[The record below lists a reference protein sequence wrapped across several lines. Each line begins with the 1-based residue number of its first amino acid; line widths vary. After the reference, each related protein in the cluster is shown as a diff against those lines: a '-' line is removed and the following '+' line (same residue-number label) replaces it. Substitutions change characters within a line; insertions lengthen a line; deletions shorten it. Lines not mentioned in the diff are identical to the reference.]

1 MCYFQRQ
8 HFIIIWTISPIFV
21 VQIVVQ
27 IAFVVQ
33 IVVQIL
39 KPPDHMEKPTLTYFF
54 DTRSKLLD
62 GNYPIKLTVYFGRQ
76 KKRYKTPFKATQEVY
91 DRLLA
96 NRLRDDSTKQLKRQT
111 VSWLDKQTMI
121 AESIVP
127 FTFTDFENVFYSEK
141 TQSRKIQLN
150 DGVNSIYDKHIQ
162 SLKDEGRISTAS
174 SYGDSLTS
182 MLSYKKNLKVS
193 QITPDFLKGYEKWMT
208 DNGRSLTT
216 VGMYVRALR
225 TIFNI
230 AIENEVIDASK
241 YPFKKY
247 TIPAPQKISRTLKKE
262 EIKLI
267 INYTAKRDADAI
279 ALDYWV
285 FSFIS
290 NGMNFKDI
298 ALLKYGN
305 INGDFIE
312 FRRAK
317 TKRTTKNNS
326 LPIMVPL
333 DYSLL
338 DIIKKRG
345 NKSKKKEDYIFP
357 ILKHGLTP
365 QQEYDHIKTFVRN
378 TNKRLTRVGVEL
390 GLSHKVTSYVA
401 RHCFA
406 TIQKNNNAPLAY
418 ISEALGHSNLKT
430 TQNYFGRFEDE
441 GLKVFHSGLME
452 GMVD

>member
-1 MCYFQRQ
+1 M
-8 HFIIIWTISPIFV
+8 

-27 IAFVVQ
+27 IVFVVQ

-62 GNYPIKLTVYFGRQ
+62 GNYPIKLTVYYGRQ

-96 NRLRDDSTKQLKRQT
+96 NRLRDESTKQLKRQT
-111 VSWLDKQTMI
+111 VSWLDKQTLI

-127 FTFTDFENVFYSEK
+127 FTFTDFENVFYAEK
-141 TQSRKIQLN
+141 IKSRKIQLN
-150 DGVNSIYDKHIQ
+150 DGVNSIYEKHMQ
-162 SLKDEGRISTAS
+162 ALNDEGRISTAR
-174 SYGDSLTS
+174 SYQDSLTS

-225 TIFNI
+225 TIFNM

-262 EIKLI
+262 EIKQI
-267 INYTAKRDADAI
+267 INYTAKRDADAV

-305 INGDFIE
+305 INGDFLE

-317 TKRTTKNNS
+317 TKRTTNNNS

-333 DYSLL
+333 DENLL
-338 DIIKKRG
+338 YIIKKRG

-365 QQEYDHIKTFVRN
+365 QEEYDHIKTFVRN
-378 TNKRLTRVGVEL
+378 TNKRLIRVGIEL
-390 GLSHKVTSYVA
+390 GLSLKVTSYVA

>member
-1 MCYFQRQ
+1 
-8 HFIIIWTISPIFV
+8 V

-96 NRLRDDSTKQLKRQT
+96 NRLRDESTKHLKRQT
-111 VSWLDKQTMI
+111 VSWLDKQTLI

-127 FTFTDFENVFYSEK
+127 FTFTDFENVFYAEK
-141 TQSRKIQLN
+141 KQSRKIQLN
-150 DGVNSIYDKHIQ
+150 DGVNSIYEKHIQ
-162 SLKDEGRISTAS
+162 TLKEEGRISTAS
-174 SYGDSLTS
+174 SYQDSLTS

-216 VGMYVRALR
+216 VGMYLRALR

-230 AIENEVIDASK
+230 AIENEVIDPSK

-247 TIPAPQKISRTLKKE
+247 NIPAPQKISRTLKKE

-317 TKRTTKNNS
+317 TKRTTNNNS

-333 DYSLL
+333 DESLL
-338 DIIKKRG
+338 FIIKKLG
-345 NKSKKKEDYIFP
+345 NKSKKKEDFIFP

-365 QQEYDHIKTFVRN
+365 QQEYDRVKTFVRN
-378 TNKRLTRVGVEL
+378 TNKRLTRIGIEL
-390 GLSHKVTSYVA
+390 GLSLKVTSYVA

>member
-1 MCYFQRQ
+1 
-8 HFIIIWTISPIFV
+8 
-21 VQIVVQ
+21 
-27 IAFVVQ
+27 
-33 IVVQIL
+33 
-39 KPPDHMEKPTLTYFF
+39 MEKPTLTYFF

-96 NRLRDDSTKQLKRQT
+96 NRLRDESTKQLKRQT
-111 VSWLDKQTMI
+111 VSWLDKQTLI

-127 FTFTDFENVFYSEK
+127 FTFTDFENVFYAEK
-141 TQSRKIQLN
+141 KQSRKIQLN
-150 DGVNSIYDKHIQ
+150 DGVNSIYEKHIQ
-162 SLKDEGRISTAS
+162 ALKEEGRISTAS

-216 VGMYVRALR
+216 VGMYLRALR
-225 TIFNI
+225 TIFNL
-230 AIENEVIDASK
+230 AIENDVIDASK

-267 INYTAKRDADAI
+267 INYTAKIDADAI

-333 DYSLL
+333 DDSLL
-338 DIIKKRG
+338 DIIRKRG

-452 GMVD
+452 GLVD

>member
-1 MCYFQRQ
+1 M
-8 HFIIIWTISPIFV
+8 
-21 VQIVVQ
+21 QIVVQ

-54 DTRSKLLD
+54 DTRSMLLD
-62 GNYPIKLTVYFGRQ
+62 SNYPIKLTVYYGRQ

-96 NRLRDDSTKQLKRQT
+96 NRLRDESTKQLKRQT
-111 VSWLDKQTMI
+111 VSWLDKQTLI

-127 FTFTDFENVFYSEK
+127 FTFTDFENVFYAEK

-150 DGVNSIYDKHIQ
+150 DGVNSIYEKHIQ
-162 SLKDEGRISTAS
+162 ALNDEGRISTAR
-174 SYGDSLTS
+174 SYQDSLTS

-225 TIFNI
+225 TIFNM

-262 EIKLI
+262 EIKQI
-267 INYTAKRDADAI
+267 INYTAKRDADAV

-305 INGDFIE
+305 INGDFLE

-317 TKRTTKNNS
+317 TKRTTNNNS

-333 DYSLL
+333 DENLL
-338 DIIKKRG
+338 YIIKKRG

-365 QQEYDHIKTFVRN
+365 QEEYDHIKTFVRN
-378 TNKRLTRVGVEL
+378 TNKRLTRVGIEL
-390 GLSHKVTSYVA
+390 GLSLKVTSYVA

-441 GLKVFHSGLME
+441 GLKVFHSGLMK

>member
-1 MCYFQRQ
+1 
-8 HFIIIWTISPIFV
+8 V

-27 IAFVVQ
+27 IVFVVQ

-62 GNYPIKLTVYFGRQ
+62 GNYPIKLTVYYGRQ

-96 NRLRDDSTKQLKRQT
+96 NRLRDESTKQLKRQT
-111 VSWLDKQTMI
+111 VSWLDKQTLI
-121 AESIVP
+121 AEGIVP
-127 FTFTDFENVFYSEK
+127 FTFTDFENVFYAEK

-150 DGVNSIYDKHIQ
+150 DGVNSIYEKHIQ
-162 SLKDEGRISTAS
+162 SLNDEGRISTARA
-174 SYGDSLTS
+174 YHDSLTS
-182 MLSYKKNLKVS
+182 ILSYKKNLKVS

-225 TIFNI
+225 TIFNM
-230 AIENEVIDASK
+230 AIENEVITASK

-247 TIPAPQKISRTLKKE
+247 TIPSPQKISRTLKKE
-262 EIKLI
+262 EIKQI
-267 INYTAKRDADAI
+267 INYTAKRDADAV

-305 INGDFIE
+305 INGDFLE

-317 TKRTTKNNS
+317 TKRTTNNNS

-333 DYSLL
+333 DENLSY
-338 DIIKKRG
+338 IIKKRG
-345 NKSKKKEDYIFP
+345 NKSIKKEDYIFP

-378 TNKRLTRVGVEL
+378 TNKRLTRVGIEL
-390 GLSHKVTSYVA
+390 GLSLKVTSYVA

>member
-1 MCYFQRQ
+1 M
-8 HFIIIWTISPIFV
+8 

-27 IAFVVQ
+27 ISFVVQ

-54 DTRSKLLD
+54 DTRSRLLD
-62 GNYPIKLTVYFGRQ
+62 GNYPIKLTVYYGRQ

-96 NRLRDDSTKQLKRQT
+96 NRLRDESTKQLKRQT
-111 VSWLDKQTMI
+111 VSWLDKQTLI
-121 AESIVP
+121 AERIVP
-127 FTFTDFENVFYSEK
+127 FTFTDFENVFYAEK

-150 DGVNSIYDKHIQ
+150 DGVNSIYEKHIQ
-162 SLKDEGRISTAS
+162 ALNDEGRISTAR
-174 SYGDSLTS
+174 SYQDSLTS

-225 TIFNI
+225 TIFNM

-262 EIKLI
+262 EIRQI
-267 INYTAKRDADAI
+267 INYTAKRDADAV

-305 INGDFIE
+305 INGDFLE

-317 TKRTTKNNS
+317 TKRTTNNNS

-333 DYSLL
+333 DENLL
-338 DIIKKRG
+338 YIIKKRG

-365 QQEYDHIKTFVRN
+365 QEEYDHIKTFVRN
-378 TNKRLTRVGVEL
+378 TNKRLTRVGIEL
-390 GLSHKVTSYVA
+390 GLSLKVTSYVA

>member
-1 MCYFQRQ
+1 
-8 HFIIIWTISPIFV
+8 
-21 VQIVVQ
+21 
-27 IAFVVQ
+27 
-33 IVVQIL
+33 
-39 KPPDHMEKPTLTYFF
+39 MEKPTLTYFF

-62 GNYPIKLTVYFGRQ
+62 GNYPIKLTVYYGRQ
-76 KKRYKTPFKATQEVY
+76 KKRYKTPFKATQELY

-96 NRLRDDSTKQLKRQT
+96 DRLRDESTKQLKRQT
-111 VSWLDKQTMI
+111 VSWLDKQTLI

-127 FTFTDFENVFYSEK
+127 FTFTDFENRFYAEK
-141 TQSRKIQLN
+141 KQSRKIQLN
-150 DGVNSIYDKHIQ
+150 DGVNSIYEKHIQ
-162 SLKDEGRISTAS
+162 ALKEEGRISTAS

-216 VGMYVRALR
+216 VGMYLRALR
-225 TIFNI
+225 TIFNM
-230 AIENEVIDASK
+230 AIDNEVIDASK

-247 TIPAPQKISRTLKKE
+247 AIPAPQKISRTLKKE

-317 TKRTTKNNS
+317 TKRTTNNNS

-333 DYSLL
+333 DENLL
-338 DIIKKRG
+338 YIIKKRG

-378 TNKRLTRVGVEL
+378 TNKRLTRVGIEL
-390 GLSHKVTSYVA
+390 GLSLKVTSYVA

>member
-1 MCYFQRQ
+1 MAF
-8 HFIIIWTISPIFV
+8 FWTFSPIFV

-27 IAFVVQ
+27 IGFVVQ

-39 KPPDHMEKPTLTYFF
+39 RPLTIMEKPTLTYLF
-54 DTRSKLLD
+54 DTRYKLLD
-62 GNYPIKLTVYFGRQ
+62 GSYPLKLTVYYGRQ
-76 KKRYKTPFKATQEVY
+76 KNRYKTPFKATQEVY
-91 DRLLA
+91 DRLLS
-96 NRLRDDSTKQLKRQT
+96 NRLRDESTKLLKRQT
-111 VSWLDKQTMI
+111 VSWLDKQTQI

-127 FTFTDFENVFYSEK
+127 FTFADFENIFYADK
-141 TQSRKIQLN
+141 KRSRRIQLN
-150 DGVNSIYDKHIQ
+150 DEVSSIYQNHIEA
-162 SLKDEGRISTAS
+162 LKEEGRISTAS
-174 SYGDSLTS
+174 SYQDSLTS
-182 MLSYKKNLKVS
+182 MLTFKKNLKVS
-193 QITPDFLKGYEKWMT
+193 QITPDFLKSYEKWMT
-208 DNGRSLTT
+208 DKGRSLTT
-216 VGMYVRALR
+216 VGMYLRALR
-225 TIFNI
+225 TIFNL

-247 TIPAPQKISRTLKKE
+247 TIPAPQKISRTLKKD
-262 EIKLI
+262 EIKQI
-267 INYTAKRDADAI
+267 INYTAKRDSDAI

-298 ALLKYGN
+298 ALLKYEN
-305 INGDFIE
+305 IKGDFIE

-333 DYSLL
+333 DDSLL
-338 DIIKKRG
+338 DIIRKRG

-378 TNKRLTRVGVEL
+378 TNKKLTRVGLEL
-390 GLSHKVTSYVA
+390 GLSLKVTSYVA

>member
-1 MCYFQRQ
+1 
-8 HFIIIWTISPIFV
+8 V

-54 DTRSKLLD
+54 DTRSRLLD
-62 GNYPIKLTVYFGRQ
+62 GNYPIKLTVYYGRQ

-96 NRLRDDSTKQLKRQT
+96 NRLRDESTKQLKRQT
-111 VSWLDKQTMI
+111 VSWLDKQTLI
-121 AESIVP
+121 AERIVP
-127 FTFTDFENVFYSEK
+127 FTFTDFENVFYAEK

-150 DGVNSIYDKHIQ
+150 DGVNSIYEKHIQ
-162 SLKDEGRISTAS
+162 ALNDEGRISTAR
-174 SYGDSLTS
+174 SYQDSLTS

-225 TIFNI
+225 TIFNM

-262 EIKLI
+262 EIRQI
-267 INYTAKRDADAI
+267 INYTAKRDADAV

-305 INGDFIE
+305 INGDFLE

-317 TKRTTKNNS
+317 TKRTTNNNS

-333 DYSLL
+333 DENLL
-338 DIIKKRG
+338 YIIKKRG

-365 QQEYDHIKTFVRN
+365 QEEYDHIKTFVRN
-378 TNKRLTRVGVEL
+378 TNKRLTRVGIEL
-390 GLSHKVTSYVA
+390 GLSLKVTSYVA

>member
-1 MCYFQRQ
+1 
-8 HFIIIWTISPIFV
+8 V

-62 GNYPIKLTVYFGRQ
+62 GNYPIKLTVYYGRQ

-96 NRLRDDSTKQLKRQT
+96 NRLRDESTKQLKRQT
-111 VSWLDKQTMI
+111 VSWLDKQTLI

-127 FTFTDFENVFYSEK
+127 FTFTDFENVFYAEK
-141 TQSRKIQLN
+141 TQLRKIQLN
-150 DGVNSIYDKHIQ
+150 DGVNSIYEKHIQ
-162 SLKDEGRISTAS
+162 SLNDEGRISTARA
-174 SYGDSLTS
+174 YHDSLTS
-182 MLSYKKNLKVS
+182 ILSYKKNLKVS

-225 TIFNI
+225 TIFNM

-262 EIKLI
+262 EIKQI
-267 INYTAKRDADAI
+267 INYTAKRDADAV

-305 INGDFIE
+305 INGDFLE

-317 TKRTTKNNS
+317 TKRTTNNSS

-333 DYSLL
+333 DENLSY
-338 DIIKKRG
+338 IIKKRG

-378 TNKRLTRVGVEL
+378 TNKRLTRVGIEL
-390 GLSHKVTSYVA
+390 GLSLKVTSYVA

-430 TQNYFGRFEDE
+430 TQNYFGRFDDE
-441 GLKVFHSGLME
+441 VLKVFHSGLME

>member
-1 MCYFQRQ
+1 
-8 HFIIIWTISPIFV
+8 V

-27 IAFVVQ
+27 IGFVVQ

-62 GNYPIKLTVYFGRQ
+62 GNYPIKLTVYYGRQ

-111 VSWLDKQTMI
+111 VSWLDKQTLI

-127 FTFTDFENVFYSEK
+127 FTFTDFENILHAEK
-141 TQSRKIQLN
+141 TKSRKIQLH
-150 DGVNSIYDKHIQ
+150 DGVSSIYEKHIQ
-162 SLKDEGRISTAS
+162 SLNDEGRISTAN
-174 SYGDSLTS
+174 SYQDSLTS
-182 MLSYKKNLKVS
+182 ILSYKKNLKVS

-216 VGMYVRALR
+216 VGMYLRALR

-333 DYSLL
+333 DESLL
-338 DIIKKRG
+338 DIIRKRG

-357 ILKHGLTP
+357 IFKHGLTP
-365 QQEYDHIKTFVRN
+365 KQEYVRNKTFIRN
-378 TNKRLTRVGVEL
+378 TNKRLARVGKEL
-390 GLSHKVTSYVA
+390 GLSLKVTSYVA

>member
-1 MCYFQRQ
+1 M
-8 HFIIIWTISPIFV
+8 

-62 GNYPIKLTVYFGRQ
+62 GNYPIKLTVYYGRQ

-111 VSWLDKQTMI
+111 VSWLDKQTLI

-127 FTFTDFENVFYSEK
+127 FTFTDFENVFNAEK

-150 DGVNSIYDKHIQ
+150 DGVNSIYEKHIQ
-162 SLKDEGRISTAS
+162 ALNDEGRISTAR
-174 SYGDSLTS
+174 SYQDSLTS

-225 TIFNI
+225 TIFNM
-230 AIENEVIDASK
+230 AIENEVIDESK

-262 EIKLI
+262 EIRQI
-267 INYTAKRDADAI
+267 INYTAKRDADAV

-305 INGDFIE
+305 INGDFLE

-317 TKRTTKNNS
+317 TKRTTNNNS

-333 DYSLL
+333 DENLL
-338 DIIKKRG
+338 YIIKKRG

-365 QQEYDHIKTFVRN
+365 QEEYDHIKTFVRN
-378 TNKRLTRVGVEL
+378 TNKRLTRVGIEL
-390 GLSHKVTSYVA
+390 GLSLKVTSYVA

>member
-1 MCYFQRQ
+1 
-8 HFIIIWTISPIFV
+8 V

-62 GNYPIKLTVYFGRQ
+62 GNYPIKLTVYYGRQ

-96 NRLRDDSTKQLKRQT
+96 NRLRDESTKQLKRQT
-111 VSWLDKQTMI
+111 VSWLDKQTLI

-127 FTFTDFENVFYSEK
+127 FTFTDFENVFYAEK
-141 TQSRKIQLN
+141 TQLRKIQLN
-150 DGVNSIYDKHIQ
+150 DGVNSIYEKHIQ
-162 SLKDEGRISTAS
+162 SLNDEGRISTARA
-174 SYGDSLTS
+174 YHDSLTS
-182 MLSYKKNLKVS
+182 ILSYKKNLKVS

-225 TIFNI
+225 TIFNM

-262 EIKLI
+262 EIKQI
-267 INYTAKRDADAI
+267 INYTAKRDADAV

-305 INGDFIE
+305 INGDFLE

-317 TKRTTKNNS
+317 TKRTTNNSS

-333 DYSLL
+333 DENLSY
-338 DIIKKRG
+338 IIKKRG

-378 TNKRLTRVGVEL
+378 TNKRLTRVGIEL
-390 GLSHKVTSYVA
+390 GLSLKVTSYVA

>member
-1 MCYFQRQ
+1 M
-8 HFIIIWTISPIFV
+8 

-27 IAFVVQ
+27 IVFVVQ

-62 GNYPIKLTVYFGRQ
+62 GNYPIKLTVYYGRQ

-96 NRLRDDSTKQLKRQT
+96 NRLRDESTKQLKRQT
-111 VSWLDKQTMI
+111 VSWLDKQTLI

-127 FTFTDFENVFYSEK
+127 FTFTDFENVFYAEK
-141 TQSRKIQLN
+141 IKSRKIQLN
-150 DGVNSIYDKHIQ
+150 DGVNSIYEKHMQ
-162 SLKDEGRISTAS
+162 ALNDEGRISTAR
-174 SYGDSLTS
+174 SYQDSLTS

-225 TIFNI
+225 TIFNM

-262 EIKLI
+262 EIKQI
-267 INYTAKRDADAI
+267 INYTAKRDADAV

-305 INGDFIE
+305 INGDFLE

-317 TKRTTKNNS
+317 TKRTTNNSS

-333 DYSLL
+333 DENLSY
-338 DIIKKRG
+338 IIKKRG

-378 TNKRLTRVGVEL
+378 TNKRLTRVGIEL
-390 GLSHKVTSYVA
+390 GLSLKVTSYVA

>member
-1 MCYFQRQ
+1 M
-8 HFIIIWTISPIFV
+8 

>member
-1 MCYFQRQ
+1 
-8 HFIIIWTISPIFV
+8 
-21 VQIVVQ
+21 
-27 IAFVVQ
+27 
-33 IVVQIL
+33 
-39 KPPDHMEKPTLTYFF
+39 MEKPTLTYFF
-54 DTRSKLLD
+54 DTRSRLLD
-62 GNYPIKLTVYFGRQ
+62 GNYPIKLTVYYGRQ

-96 NRLRDDSTKQLKRQT
+96 NRLRDESTKQLKRQT
-111 VSWLDKQTMI
+111 VSWLDKQTLI

-127 FTFTDFENVFYSEK
+127 FTFTDFENIFYAEK

-150 DGVNSIYDKHIQ
+150 DGVNSIYEKHIKA
-162 SLKDEGRISTAS
+162 LNDEGRISTAR
-174 SYGDSLTS
+174 SYQDSLTS

-225 TIFNI
+225 TIFNM

-262 EIKLI
+262 EIRQI
-267 INYTAKRDADAI
+267 INYTAKRDADAV

-305 INGDFIE
+305 INGDFLE

-317 TKRTTKNNS
+317 TKRTTNNNS

-333 DYSLL
+333 DENLL
-338 DIIKKRG
+338 YIIKKRG

-378 TNKRLTRVGVEL
+378 TNKRLTRVGIEL
-390 GLSHKVTSYVA
+390 GLSLKVTSYVA

-441 GLKVFHSGLME
+441 GLKVFHSALME

>member
-1 MCYFQRQ
+1 
-8 HFIIIWTISPIFV
+8 V

-27 IAFVVQ
+27 ISFVVQ

-54 DTRSKLLD
+54 DTRSRLLD
-62 GNYPIKLTVYFGRQ
+62 GSYPIKLTVYYGRQ

-96 NRLRDDSTKQLKRQT
+96 NRLRDESTKQLKRQT
-111 VSWLDKQTMI
+111 VSWLDKQTLI
-121 AESIVP
+121 AERIVP
-127 FTFTDFENVFYSEK
+127 FTFTDFENVFYAEK

-150 DGVNSIYDKHIQ
+150 DGVNSIYEKHIQ
-162 SLKDEGRISTAS
+162 ALNDEGRISTAR
-174 SYGDSLTS
+174 SYQDSLTS

-225 TIFNI
+225 TIFNM

-262 EIKLI
+262 EIRQI
-267 INYTAKRDADAI
+267 INYTAKRDADAV

-305 INGDFIE
+305 INGDFLE

-317 TKRTTKNNS
+317 TKRTTNNNS

-333 DYSLL
+333 DENLL
-338 DIIKKRG
+338 YIIKKRG

-365 QQEYDHIKTFVRN
+365 QEEYDHIKTFVRN
-378 TNKRLTRVGVEL
+378 TNKRLTRVGIEL
-390 GLSHKVTSYVA
+390 GLSLKVTSYVA

>member
-1 MCYFQRQ
+1 
-8 HFIIIWTISPIFV
+8 V

-27 IAFVVQ
+27 IGFVVQ

-62 GNYPIKLTVYFGRQ
+62 GNYPIKLTVYYGRQ

-111 VSWLDKQTMI
+111 VSWLDKQTLI

-127 FTFTDFENVFYSEK
+127 FTFTDFENILHAEK
-141 TQSRKIQLN
+141 TKSRKIQLH

-162 SLKDEGRISTAS
+162 SLNDEGRISTAN
-174 SYGDSLTS
+174 SYQDSLTS
-182 MLSYKKNLKVS
+182 ILSYKKNLKVS

-216 VGMYVRALR
+216 VGMYLRALR

-333 DYSLL
+333 DESLL
-338 DIIKKRG
+338 DIIRKRG

-357 ILKHGLTP
+357 IFKHGLTP
-365 QQEYDHIKTFVRN
+365 KQEYVRNKTFIRN
-378 TNKRLTRVGVEL
+378 TNKRLARVGKEL
-390 GLSHKVTSYVA
+390 GLSLKVTSYVA

>member
-1 MCYFQRQ
+1 M
-8 HFIIIWTISPIFV
+8 

-27 IAFVVQ
+27 IVFVVQ

-62 GNYPIKLTVYFGRQ
+62 GNYPIKLTVYYGRQ

-96 NRLRDDSTKQLKRQT
+96 NRLRDESTKQLKRQT
-111 VSWLDKQTMI
+111 VSWLDKQTLI
-121 AESIVP
+121 AEGIVP
-127 FTFTDFENVFYSEK
+127 FTFTDFENVFYAEK

-150 DGVNSIYDKHIQ
+150 DGVNSIYEKHIQ
-162 SLKDEGRISTAS
+162 SLNDEGRISTARA
-174 SYGDSLTS
+174 YHDSLTS
-182 MLSYKKNLKVS
+182 ILSYKKNLKVS

-225 TIFNI
+225 TIFNM

-262 EIKLI
+262 EIKQI
-267 INYTAKRDADAI
+267 INYTAKRDADAV

-305 INGDFIE
+305 INGDFLE

-317 TKRTTKNNS
+317 TKRTTNNSS

-333 DYSLL
+333 DENLSY
-338 DIIKKRG
+338 IIKKRG

-378 TNKRLTRVGVEL
+378 TNKRLTRVGIEL
-390 GLSHKVTSYVA
+390 GLSLKVTSYVA

-406 TIQKNNNAPLAY
+406 TIQKNNNTPLAY

>member
-1 MCYFQRQ
+1 
-8 HFIIIWTISPIFV
+8 
-21 VQIVVQ
+21 
-27 IAFVVQ
+27 
-33 IVVQIL
+33 
-39 KPPDHMEKPTLTYFF
+39 MEKPTLTYFF

-62 GNYPIKLTVYFGRQ
+62 GNYPIKLTVYYGRQ

-96 NRLRDDSTKQLKRQT
+96 NRLRDESTKQLKRQT
-111 VSWLDKQTMI
+111 VSWLDKQTLI
-121 AESIVP
+121 AESIIP
-127 FTFTDFENVFYSEK
+127 FTFSDFENILYAEK
-141 TQSRKIQLN
+141 TKSRKIQLN

-162 SLKDEGRISTAS
+162 SLNDEGRISTAN
-174 SYGDSLTS
+174 SYQDSLTS
-182 MLSYKKNLKVS
+182 ILSYKKNLKVS

-216 VGMYVRALR
+216 VGMYLRALR

-267 INYTAKRDADAI
+267 INHTAKRDADAI

-333 DYSLL
+333 DESLL
-338 DIIKKRG
+338 DIIRKRG

-357 ILKHGLTP
+357 IFKHGLTP
-365 QQEYDHIKTFVRN
+365 KQEYVRNKTFIRN
-378 TNKRLTRVGVEL
+378 TNKRLARVGKEL
-390 GLSHKVTSYVA
+390 GLSLKVTSYVA

-452 GMVD
+452 GLVD

>member
-1 MCYFQRQ
+1 M
-8 HFIIIWTISPIFV
+8 

-27 IAFVVQ
+27 IGFVVQ

-62 GNYPIKLTVYFGRQ
+62 GNYPIKLTVYYGRQ

-96 NRLRDDSTKQLKRQT
+96 NRLRDESTKQLKRQT
-111 VSWLDKQTMI
+111 VSWLDKQTLI

-127 FTFTDFENVFYSEK
+127 FTFTDFENVFYAEK
-141 TQSRKIQLN
+141 KQSRKIQLN
-150 DGVNSIYDKHIQ
+150 DGVNSIYEKHIQ
-162 SLKDEGRISTAS
+162 ALKEEGRISTAS

-216 VGMYVRALR
+216 VGMYLRALR

-333 DYSLL
+333 DESLL
-338 DIIKKRG
+338 DIIRKRG

-357 ILKHGLTP
+357 IFKHGLTP
-365 QQEYDHIKTFVRN
+365 KQEYVRNKTFIRN
-378 TNKRLTRVGVEL
+378 TNKRLARVGKEL
-390 GLSHKVTSYVA
+390 GLSLKVTSYVA

>member
-1 MCYFQRQ
+1 MLFPKITLVKKIEFFTYICGANCGAN
-8 HFIIIWTISPIFV
+8 FICGANCGANF
-21 VQIVVQ
+21 
-27 IAFVVQ
+27 
-33 IVVQIL
+33 
-39 KPPDHMEKPTLTYFF
+39 KPPDHMIKPTLTYFF
-54 DTRSKLLD
+54 DTRHQLAD
-62 GNYPIKLTVYFGRQ
+62 GNFPIKLTVYYAGQ

-96 NRLRDDSTKQLKRQT
+96 NRLRDESTKQLKRQT
-111 VSWLDKQTMI
+111 VSWLDKQTLI

-127 FTFTDFENVFYSEK
+127 FTFTDFENIFYAEK

-150 DGVNSIYDKHIQ
+150 DGVNSIYEKHIQ
-162 SLKDEGRISTAS
+162 ALKEEGRISTAS
-174 SYGDSLTS
+174 SYQDSLTS

-216 VGMYVRALR
+216 VGMYLRALR

-247 TIPAPQKISRTLKKE
+247 NIPAPQKISRTLKKE

-305 INGDFIE
+305 IN
-312 FRRAK
+312 
-317 TKRTTKNNS
+317 
-326 LPIMVPL
+326 V
-333 DYSLL
+333 DYC
-338 DIIKKRG
+338 
-345 NKSKKKEDYIFP
+345 Y
-357 ILKHGLTP
+357 
-365 QQEYDHIKTFVRN
+365 
-378 TNKRLTRVGVEL
+378 
-390 GLSHKVTSYVA
+390 
-401 RHCFA
+401 
-406 TIQKNNNAPLAY
+406 
-418 ISEALGHSNLKT
+418 
-430 TQNYFGRFEDE
+430 
-441 GLKVFHSGLME
+441 
-452 GMVD
+452 

>member
-1 MCYFQRQ
+1 
-8 HFIIIWTISPIFV
+8 
-21 VQIVVQ
+21 
-27 IAFVVQ
+27 
-33 IVVQIL
+33 
-39 KPPDHMEKPTLTYFF
+39 MEKPTLTYFF

-96 NRLRDDSTKQLKRQT
+96 NRLRDESTKQLKRQT
-111 VSWLDKQTMI
+111 VSWLDKQTII

-127 FTFTDFENVFYSEK
+127 FTFTDFENIFYAEK

-150 DGVNSIYDKHIQ
+150 DGVNSIYEKHIQ
-162 SLKDEGRISTAS
+162 ALKEEGRISTAS
-174 SYGDSLTS
+174 SYQDSLSS

-216 VGMYVRALR
+216 VGMYLRALR

-267 INYTAKRDADAI
+267 INYTAKREGDAI

-317 TKRTTKNNS
+317 TKRTTKNSS

-333 DYSLL
+333 DENLL
-338 DIIKKRG
+338 YIIKKLG

-365 QQEYDHIKTFVRN
+365 QQEYDRVKTFVRN
-378 TNKRLTRVGVEL
+378 TNKRLTRIGIEL
-390 GLSHKVTSYVA
+390 GLSLKVTSYVA

-452 GMVD
+452 GLVD

>member
-1 MCYFQRQ
+1 
-8 HFIIIWTISPIFV
+8 
-21 VQIVVQ
+21 
-27 IAFVVQ
+27 
-33 IVVQIL
+33 
-39 KPPDHMEKPTLTYFF
+39 MEKPTLTYFF

-62 GNYPIKLTVYFGRQ
+62 GNYPIKLTVYYGRQ

-96 NRLRDDSTKQLKRQT
+96 NRLRDESTKQLKRKT
-111 VSWLDKQTMI
+111 VSWLDKQTLI

-127 FTFTDFENVFYSEK
+127 FTFTDFENIFYAEK

-150 DGVNSIYDKHIQ
+150 DGVSSIYEKHIQ
-162 SLKDEGRISTAS
+162 ALKDEGRISTAS
-174 SYGDSLTS
+174 SYQDSLTS

-216 VGMYVRALR
+216 VGMYLRALR

-230 AIENEVIDASK
+230 AIENEVISATK

-262 EIKLI
+262 EIKQI
-267 INYTAKRDADAI
+267 INYTAKRDADAV

-317 TKRTTKNNS
+317 TKRTTKYNS

-333 DYSLL
+333 DGSLL
-338 DIIKKRG
+338 FIINKLG

-365 QQEYDHIKTFVRN
+365 QQEYVRIKTFVRN
-378 TNKRLTRVGVEL
+378 TNKRLTRIGIEL
-390 GLSHKVTSYVA
+390 GLSLKVTSYVA

>member
-1 MCYFQRQ
+1 M
-8 HFIIIWTISPIFV
+8 

-54 DTRSKLLD
+54 DTRSRLLD
-62 GNYPIKLTVYFGRQ
+62 GNYPIKLTVYYGRQ

-91 DRLLA
+91 DRILA
-96 NRLRDDSTKQLKRQT
+96 NRLRDESTKQLKRQT
-111 VSWLDKQTMI
+111 VSWLDKQTLI

-127 FTFTDFENVFYSEK
+127 FTFTDFENVFYAEK

-150 DGVNSIYDKHIQ
+150 DGVNSIYEKHIQ
-162 SLKDEGRISTAS
+162 ALNDEGRISTAR
-174 SYGDSLTS
+174 SYQDSLTS

-225 TIFNI
+225 TIFNM

-262 EIKLI
+262 EIRQI
-267 INYTAKRDADAI
+267 INYTAKRDADAV

-305 INGDFIE
+305 INGDFLE

-317 TKRTTKNNS
+317 TKRTTNNNS

-333 DYSLL
+333 DENLL
-338 DIIKKRG
+338 YIIKKRG

-365 QQEYDHIKTFVRN
+365 QEEYDHIKTFVRN
-378 TNKRLTRVGVEL
+378 TNKRLTRVGIEL
-390 GLSHKVTSYVA
+390 GLSLKVTSYVA

>member
-1 MCYFQRQ
+1 M
-8 HFIIIWTISPIFV
+8 
-21 VQIVVQ
+21 QIVVQ
-27 IAFVVQ
+27 ISFVVQ

-54 DTRSKLLD
+54 DTRSRLLD
-62 GNYPIKLTVYFGRQ
+62 GNYPIKLTVYYGRQ

-96 NRLRDDSTKQLKRQT
+96 NRLRDESTKQLKRQT
-111 VSWLDKQTMI
+111 VSWLDKQTLI
-121 AESIVP
+121 AERIVP
-127 FTFTDFENVFYSEK
+127 FTFTDFENVFYAEK

-150 DGVNSIYDKHIQ
+150 DGVNSIYEKHIQ
-162 SLKDEGRISTAS
+162 ALNDEGRISTAR
-174 SYGDSLTS
+174 SYQDSLTS
-182 MLSYKKNLKVS
+182 MSSYKKNLKVS

-225 TIFNI
+225 TIFNM

-262 EIKLI
+262 EIRQI
-267 INYTAKRDADAI
+267 INYTAKRDADAV

-305 INGDFIE
+305 INGDFLE

-317 TKRTTKNNS
+317 TKRTTNNNS

-333 DYSLL
+333 DENLL
-338 DIIKKRG
+338 YIIKKRG

-378 TNKRLTRVGVEL
+378 TNKRLTRVGIEL
-390 GLSHKVTSYVA
+390 GLSLKVTSYVA

-441 GLKVFHSGLME
+441 GLKVFHSALME

>member
-1 MCYFQRQ
+1 M
-8 HFIIIWTISPIFV
+8 

-96 NRLRDDSTKQLKRQT
+96 NRLRDESTKQLKRQT
-111 VSWLDKQTMI
+111 VSWLDKQTLI

-127 FTFTDFENVFYSEK
+127 FTFTDFENVFYAEK

-150 DGVNSIYDKHIQ
+150 DGVSSIYEKHMQ
-162 SLKDEGRISTAS
+162 ALKDEGRISTAS
-174 SYGDSLTS
+174 SYQDSLTS

-216 VGMYVRALR
+216 VGMYLRALR

-247 TIPAPQKISRTLKKE
+247 NIPAPQKISRTLKKE

-317 TKRTTKNNS
+317 TKRTTNNNS

-333 DYSLL
+333 DESLL
-338 DIIKKRG
+338 FIIKKLG
-345 NKSKKKEDYIFP
+345 NKSKKKEDFIFP

-365 QQEYDHIKTFVRN
+365 QQEYDRVKTFVRN
-378 TNKRLTRVGVEL
+378 TNKRLTRIGIEL
-390 GLSHKVTSYVA
+390 GLSLKVTSYVA

>member
-1 MCYFQRQ
+1 
-8 HFIIIWTISPIFV
+8 
-21 VQIVVQ
+21 
-27 IAFVVQ
+27 
-33 IVVQIL
+33 
-39 KPPDHMEKPTLTYFF
+39 
-54 DTRSKLLD
+54 
-62 GNYPIKLTVYFGRQ
+62 
-76 KKRYKTPFKATQEVY
+76 
-91 DRLLA
+91 
-96 NRLRDDSTKQLKRQT
+96 
-111 VSWLDKQTMI
+111 
-121 AESIVP
+121 
-127 FTFTDFENVFYSEK
+127 
-141 TQSRKIQLN
+141 
-150 DGVNSIYDKHIQ
+150 
-162 SLKDEGRISTAS
+162 
-174 SYGDSLTS
+174 

-216 VGMYVRALR
+216 VGMYLRALR
-225 TIFNI
+225 TIFNL

-267 INYTAKRDADAI
+267 INYTAKREADAI

-317 TKRTTKNNS
+317 TKRTTKYNS

-333 DYSLL
+333 DGSLL
-338 DIIKKRG
+338 FIINKLG

-365 QQEYDHIKTFVRN
+365 QQEYVRIKTFVRN
-378 TNKRLTRVGVEL
+378 TNKRLTRIGIEL
-390 GLSHKVTSYVA
+390 GLSLKVTSYVA

>member
-1 MCYFQRQ
+1 LTLF
-8 HFIIIWTISPIFV
+8 WTFSPIFV

-62 GNYPIKLTVYFGRQ
+62 GNYPIKLTVYYGRQ
-76 KKRYKTPFKATQEVY
+76 KKRYKTPFKATQELY

-96 NRLRDDSTKQLKRQT
+96 DRLRDESTKQLKRQT
-111 VSWLDKQTMI
+111 VSWLDKQTLI

-127 FTFTDFENVFYSEK
+127 FTFTDFENRFYAEK
-141 TQSRKIQLN
+141 KQSRKIQLN
-150 DGVNSIYDKHIQ
+150 DGVNSIYEKHIQ
-162 SLKDEGRISTAS
+162 ALKEEGRISTAS

-216 VGMYVRALR
+216 VGMYLRALR
-225 TIFNI
+225 TIFNM
-230 AIENEVIDASK
+230 AIDNEVIDASK

-247 TIPAPQKISRTLKKE
+247 AIPAPQKISRTLKKE

-317 TKRTTKNNS
+317 TKRTTNNNS

-333 DYSLL
+333 DENLL
-338 DIIKKRG
+338 YIIKKRG

-378 TNKRLTRVGVEL
+378 TNKRLTRVGIEL
-390 GLSHKVTSYVA
+390 GLSLKVTSYVA

>member
-1 MCYFQRQ
+1 
-8 HFIIIWTISPIFV
+8 V

-62 GNYPIKLTVYFGRQ
+62 GNYPIKLTVYYGRQ

-96 NRLRDDSTKQLKRQT
+96 NRLRDESTKQLKRQT
-111 VSWLDKQTMI
+111 VSWLDKQTLI

-127 FTFTDFENVFYSEK
+127 FTFTDFENVFYAEK
-141 TQSRKIQLN
+141 IKSRKIQLN
-150 DGVNSIYDKHIQ
+150 DGVNSIYEKHMQ
-162 SLKDEGRISTAS
+162 ALNDEGRISTAR
-174 SYGDSLTS
+174 SYQDSLTS

-225 TIFNI
+225 TIFNM
-230 AIENEVIDASK
+230 AIENEVIDSSK

-262 EIKLI
+262 EIKQI
-267 INYTAKRDADAI
+267 INYTAKRDADAV

-305 INGDFIE
+305 INGDFLE

-317 TKRTTKNNS
+317 TKRTTNNNS

-333 DYSLL
+333 DENLL
-338 DIIKKRG
+338 YIIKKRG

-378 TNKRLTRVGVEL
+378 TNKRLTRVGIEL
-390 GLSHKVTSYVA
+390 GLSLKVTSYVA

>member
-1 MCYFQRQ
+1 
-8 HFIIIWTISPIFV
+8 
-21 VQIVVQ
+21 
-27 IAFVVQ
+27 VVQ

-62 GNYPIKLTVYFGRQ
+62 GNYPIKLTVYYGRQ

-96 NRLRDDSTKQLKRQT
+96 NRLRDESTKQLKRQT
-111 VSWLDKQTMI
+111 VSWLDKQTLI
-121 AESIVP
+121 AEGIVP
-127 FTFTDFENVFYSEK
+127 FTFTDFENVFYAEK
-141 TQSRKIQLN
+141 IQSRKIQLN
-150 DGVNSIYDKHIQ
+150 DGVNSIYEKHIQ
-162 SLKDEGRISTAS
+162 SLNDEGRISTARA
-174 SYGDSLTS
+174 YHDSLTS
-182 MLSYKKNLKVS
+182 VLSYKKNLKVS

-225 TIFNI
+225 TIFNM
-230 AIENEVIDASK
+230 AIENEVITASK

-247 TIPAPQKISRTLKKE
+247 TIPSPQKISRTLKKE
-262 EIKLI
+262 EIKQI
-267 INYTAKRDADAI
+267 INYTAKRDADAV

-298 ALLKYGN
+298 ALLKYSN
-305 INGDFIE
+305 INGDFLE
-312 FRRAK
+312 FRRSK
-317 TKRTTKNNS
+317 TKRTTNNSS

-333 DYSLL
+333 DENLL
-338 DIIKKRG
+338 YIIKKRG

-365 QQEYDHIKTFVRN
+365 QEEYDHIKTFVRN
-378 TNKRLTRVGVEL
+378 TNKRLIRVGIEL
-390 GLSHKVTSYVA
+390 GLSLKVTSYVA

>member
-1 MCYFQRQ
+1 M
-8 HFIIIWTISPIFV
+8 

-27 IAFVVQ
+27 IVFVVQ

-62 GNYPIKLTVYFGRQ
+62 GNYPIKLTVYYGRQ

-96 NRLRDDSTKQLKRQT
+96 NRLRDESTKQLKRQT
-111 VSWLDKQTMI
+111 VSWLDKQTLI
-121 AESIVP
+121 AEGIVP
-127 FTFTDFENVFYSEK
+127 FTFTDFENVFHAEK

-150 DGVNSIYDKHIQ
+150 DGVNSIYEKHIQ
-162 SLKDEGRISTAS
+162 SLNDEGRISTARA
-174 SYGDSLTS
+174 YHDSLTS
-182 MLSYKKNLKVS
+182 ILSYKKNLKVS

-225 TIFNI
+225 TIFNM

-262 EIKLI
+262 EIKQI
-267 INYTAKRDADAI
+267 INYTAKRDADAV

-305 INGDFIE
+305 INGDFLE

-317 TKRTTKNNS
+317 TKRTTNNNS

-333 DYSLL
+333 DENLL
-338 DIIKKRG
+338 YIIKKRG

-378 TNKRLTRVGVEL
+378 TNKRLTRVGIEL
-390 GLSHKVTSYVA
+390 GLSLKVTSYVA